1 VSGKTVYTCAYC
13 GSDVEKYPSQVT
25 DGNQFCDSDCYG
37 SYKSEN
43 INGENLP
50 WYKGATKKFTC
61 DNCGCEFQSLQSQRD
76 VKETEHVFCDHDC
89 YGEFERTESDRPYYG
104 PKWEKQ
110 RQKALKESDEVCS
123 YDGCDRTESQS
134 GRDLDLHHIVPI
146 SEFDD
151 FEKANAPE
159 NLVPVCAEHHARLE
173 E

>member
-1 VSGKTVYTCAYC
+1 MSGKAVYTCAFC
-13 GSDVEKYPSQVT
+13 GSEVEKYPSKVT
-25 DGNQFCDSDCYG
+25 DGNQFCDFDCYG

-43 INGENLP
+43 IEGEDLP
-50 WYKGATKKFTC
+50 WYEGDNHKEECAWCGAEITVY
-61 DNCGCEFQSLQSQRD
+61 GSLRKQQQ
-76 VKETEHVFCDHDC
+76 HNFCDQDC
-89 YGEFERTESDRPYYG
+89 YGKFERTESDRPYYG
-104 PKWEKQ
+104 PKWKKQ
-110 RQKALKESDEVCS
+110 RQKALEESDQVCS

-159 NLVPVCAEHHARLE
+159 NLVPVCAEHHAKLE